1 MKSKMSEYNLTA
13 RQKQLLKI
21 IVENIKEGKD
31 IEPLIPSITLQDNQI
46 IGIDHQFGRTL
57 DLDLEALCEADLISG
72 IYNSVGSKVYT
83 VKQSGYD
90 AVANNFGTSES
101 GQVMDSSI
109 KGNTPKIF
117 LSHIHEEALLALVL
131 KKWIEDTFP
140 DRIKVFVSSDKKD
153 IRAGEKWFDRID
165 GALGESQT
173 FIVLCSQNS
182 IKRPWI
188 NFETGCAW
196 IKKVP
201 VIAICHSGQSIHT
214 LPRPLSD
221 FQGLAV
227 DDQAFIDDLLTSL
240 AHHLEL
246 GRIPPIDKTSMS
258 SEISNAIDSL
268 SKIAQSSI
276 PENAQKTVPALL
288 SELKDGESSK
298 IRAKAAGALG
308 KTGRPE
314 VLPDLMDATKDRSPG
329 VSEAAKEAIE
339 EILRN
344 SSVSLDQ
351 PIDLTSLLVS
361 HRWELI
367 FRPPNQSKPISFLSD
382 GSVGEGQNQNEHT
395 WRIQNN
401 KLELIQEDG
410 HVHSRFN
417 FVKETQRF
425 IHTNDPDT
433 RSIRDQIIQMV

>member
-1 MKSKMSEYNLTA
+1 
-13 RQKQLLKI
+13 
-21 IVENIKEGKD
+21 
-31 IEPLIPSITLQDNQI
+31 
-46 IGIDHQFGRTL
+46 
-57 DLDLEALCEADLISG
+57 
-72 IYNSVGSKVYT
+72 
-83 VKQSGYD
+83 
-90 AVANNFGTSES
+90 
-101 GQVMDSSI
+101 
-109 KGNTPKIF
+109 
-117 LSHIHEEALLALVL
+117 
-131 KKWIEDTFP
+131 
-140 DRIKVFVSSDKKD
+140 VFVSSDKRD

-268 SKIAQSSI
+268 SKSTQSSI
-276 PENAQKTVPALL
+276 PENAQKTVPDLL

-298 IRAKAAGALG
+298 IQANAARELG
-308 KTGRPE
+308 EIGRPE
-314 VLPDLMDATKDRSPG
+314 VLPALRNATNVRSPG
-329 VSEAAKEAIE
+329 VKEAAKKAIEAI
-339 EILRN
+339 
-344 SSVSLDQ
+344 
-351 PIDLTSLLVS
+351 LTSLLIS
-361 HRWELI
+361 HSWELI
-367 FRPPNQSKPISFLSD
+367 FQQPDQSKSITFLQT
-382 GSVGEGQNQNEHT
+382 GEIEEGQNQNEHS
-395 WRIQNN
+395 WRIRNHL
-401 KLELIQEDG
+401 LELIQEDG

-417 FVKETQRF
+417 FDTETQRF

-433 RSIRDQIIQMV
+433 RSIKDQIIHMV